1 MIQRCATYNG
11 GIVCSP
17 RGYRRVLNIRRVDER
32 WRAYTVEGLHPAYL
46 DNDGRITI
54 RLVKSQH
61 GQLSQVQVNGIWYK
75 LVPLFL
81 STNPAA

>member
-46 DNDGRITI
+46 DNDGRIII
-54 RLVKSQH
+54 RLVKSRR

-75 LVPLFL
+75 LAPLL

>member
-17 RGYRRVLNIRRVDER
+17 RGYRRVLNIRRVYKR
-32 WRAYTVEGLHPAYL
+32 WRAYIVEGLHPAYL

-54 RLVKSQH
+54 RLVKSQR
-61 GQLSQVQVNGIWYK
+61 GQLSVQVDGVWYK
-75 LVPLFL
+75 LVPLL
-81 STNPAA
+81 NTNQAA